1 MFRTR
6 RLRIAVA
13 VIAVA
18 MLAGQAVAT
27 ALLIHNSREAAMAS
41 ATDTVER
48 AARTVEGSINR
59 TFLQVDAMLA
69 SMSSLLAQMG
79 ANAPLDLPAAGR
91 VMQELNSTNLTVR
104 DLLIVRP
111 DGTPYTAALS
121 ASRRRRLPVPP
132 QRVVEDAQARAGSVV
147 ISLPVRNPVT
157 GEWAL
162 FFMRPVT
169 LGDLGPLFAVAEVQV
184 SLVASLLSPGGDV
197 PGLRFSLERTD
208 GRVLASLPHDEAR
221 IAGRAL
227 APADAPAAGMIA
239 TTRPTLYPAIRV
251 VGMLEEA
258 RALEG
263 WRSDRDRTLT
273 VSIGFGV
280 LVALGSVTL
289 MLMLRQRERVE
300 GEREKA
306 QQLLE
311 NALEAMEDGFVMFD
325 AEDRLVTSNSRYKE
339 FYAASA
345 PFLVPGTRFEDIMI
359 GGARLGQY
367 PQAGE
372 DLEGFAAEM
381 KAWHQG
387 NHPPLE
393 RLLPDGRWILI
404 TERRT
409 PDGGTVGIR
418 TDITRLKEAMAE
430 LASAR
435 DAAAAAGE
443 AKSRF
448 LARVSHE
455 LRTPLN
461 GVLGWAQLLQRDETL
476 SAEQR
481 ARITTL
487 VEAGEHLATVVSRL
501 LEISR
506 IEATELAMPDPDPV
520 VPEEVA
526 RFCVDLLRPGAAA
539 KGLALAVELGPNLPG
554 SVLAPVSGLRQVL
567 LNLLGNAVKY
577 TQTGGVTVRV
587 LRPATGRL
595 RYEVQDTGP
604 GIPPAMRGRLFR
616 DFDRLGAEGSNI
628 PGTGLGLS
636 TSARLAAQMGGEVG
650 CDSALG
656 RGSVFWLEIPAP
668 EVASAPGL
676 TAEREAAGRT
686 GSRDGGLRILVA
698 DDVATNRVLAR
709 AMLEGAGHRV
719 ACVPSGLD
727 ALEAVTR
734 DPYDLVLMDV
744 HMPGMDGLEAT
755 RRIRALD
762 DAARYV
768 PILALTASAYSE
780 DVEACL
786 AAGMDGHIA
795 KPIRLDALFAALAK
809 MPRSRVF
816 LQT

>member
-1 MFRTR
+1 MYRTR
-6 RLRIAVA
+6 RLRGAVA
-13 VIAVA
+13 AISI
-18 MLAGQAVAT
+18 LLLLGQAIAT
-27 ALLIHNSREAAMAS
+27 FLLIRNGREAAVTS

-48 AARTVEGSINR
+48 AARSVEGSINR

-69 SMSSLLAQMG
+69 SMTSLLNQMG
-79 ANAPLDLPAAGR
+79 SGGVLDPLAAGR
-91 VMQELNSTNLTVR
+91 IMQELNSTNLTVR
-104 DLLIVRP
+104 DLLLVRP
-111 DGTPYTAALS
+111 DGMPYAAALS
-121 ASRRRRLPVPP
+121 ASRRRRVPVSP
-132 QRVVEDAQARAGSVV
+132 QQLLGDAQTRAGSVM

-169 LGDLGPLFAVAEVQV
+169 LGTLGPLFAVAEVQV

-197 PGLRFSLERTD
+197 PGLRFALERSD
-208 GRVLASLPHDEAR
+208 GRILASLPHDEAR
-221 IAGRAL
+221 IAGMARPREGEAM
-227 APADAPAAGMIA
+227 PDDAIA
-239 TTRPTLYPAIRV
+239 TRRPTLYPSIEVLAT
-251 VGMLEEA
+251 LEMA

-263 WRSDRDRTLT
+263 WRFDRDRTLT
-273 VSIGFGV
+273 VSGGFWI
-280 LVALGSVTL
+280 LVALGSLTL
-289 MLMLRQRERVE
+289 LLMLRQRERVE
-300 GEREKA
+300 AEREKA

-325 AEDRLVTSNSRYKE
+325 AEDRLVTSNSRYRE
-339 FYAASA
+339 FYSASA
-345 PFLVPGTRFEDIMI
+345 PYLVPGTRFEDIMI

-367 PQAGE
+367 PQAGDDVE
-372 DLEGFAAEM
+372 AFAAEM

-387 NHPPLE
+387 NHPPME
-393 RLLPDGRWILI
+393 RLLPGGRWILI

-418 TDITRLKEAMAE
+418 TDITRLKATMAE

-476 SAEQR
+476 TAEQH
-481 ARITTL
+481 ARLTTL

-506 IEATELAMPDPDPV
+506 IEATELPMPDPDPV

-526 RFCVDLLRPGAAA
+526 RFCVDLLRPSATS
-539 KGLALAVELGPNLPG
+539 KGLALSIELGPDLPG
-554 SVLAPVSGLRQVL
+554 NVLAPISGLRQVL

-577 TQTGGVTVRV
+577 TETGSVTVRV
-587 LRPATGRL
+587 LRPSPGRL

-604 GIPPAMRGRLFR
+604 GIPPTMRGRLFR
-616 DFDRLGAEGSNI
+616 DFDRLGAEGSSI

-636 TSARLAAQMGGEVG
+636 TSARMAAQMGGEVG

-656 RGSVFWLEIPAP
+656 RGSIFWLELPAP
-668 EVASAPGL
+668 EVASAPPAPGQ
-676 TAEREAAGRT
+676 RT
-686 GSRDGGLRILVA
+686 GTRQGPREGGLRILVA

-709 AMLEGAGHRV
+709 AMLEGAGHSV
-719 ACVPSGLD
+719 ACVSSGS
-727 ALEAVTR
+727 EAVEAVDR
-734 DPYDLVLMDV
+734 DLYDLVLMDV
-744 HMPGMDGLEAT
+744 HMPGVDGLEAA

-762 DAARYV
+762 GPARFI

-780 DVEACL
+780 DVDACL

-795 KPIRLDALFAALAK
+795 KPIRLDALFTALAK
-809 MPRSRVF
+809 MPGSRAF